1 MAAARAQRQRGQVQE
16 QPVDG
21 SDGGHEV
28 DPGGMT
34 DREITAQ
41 VVGSAGVVR
50 LDRPRALN
58 ALTTAMRAEIATAF
72 ADWARNPQVYAAA
85 IVSNSDRAFCAG
97 GDVRE
102 MVAWGRERPDDARR
116 SLAAE
121 YALNW
126 QLDCFAKPTVS
137 LIDGMV
143 MGSGVGISL
152 YGTHRVAGERYRFAM
167 PETQIGLFPD
177 DGVSWAFARMPANV
191 GMYLALTGRE
201 IGRADAFRL
210 GLVTHCVSAASF
222 KDIVAALS
230 AADPVDPLLD
240 DRHHHPGPGEIE
252 AMEPAI
258 ARCFGKD
265 SVEAIVAALE
275 TERGTHEAWAQGVL
289 ADLNRASPTS
299 LKITHRHVRAARSMD
314 LSATLQ
320 QDFRLASRCMQGHDF
335 YEGVRASLIDRDQ
348 SPRWQPGRL
357 EDVSEAVVD
366 AYFASLGADGL
377 QLASRS
383 EMQAVRA

>member
-1 MAAARAQRQRGQVQE
+1 M
-16 QPVDG
+16 DG
-21 SDGGHEV
+21 SGSGLWT
-28 DPGGMT
+28 DPIGMT

-41 VVGSAGVVR
+41 VVGSAGVVT
-50 LDRPRALN
+50 LNRPRALN

-72 ADWARNPQVYAAA
+72 TGWARNPQVYAAA
-85 IVSNSDRAFCAG
+85 VVSSSDRAFCAG

-143 MGSGVGISL
+143 IGSGVGISL

-167 PETQIGLFPD
+167 PETRIGLFPD
-177 DGVSWAFARMPANV
+177 DGVSWAFARMPNNI

-210 GLVTHCVSAASF
+210 RLVTHCIPASAF
-222 KDIVAALS
+222 GDIVAALCD
-230 AADPVDPLLD
+230 ADPVDPVLD
-240 DRHHHPGPGEIE
+240 GRHQHPGPGEIE
-252 AMEPAI
+252 LVEPAI

-265 SVEAIVAALE
+265 SVEAILAALE
-275 TERGTHEAWAQGVL
+275 AERGAAEAWAQSVL

-299 LKITHRHVRAARSMD
+299 LKVTHRHVRAAQTMD

-320 QDFRLASRCMQGHDF
+320 QDFRLACRFMEGHDF
-335 YEGVRASLIDRDQ
+335 YEGVRAGLIDRDHA
-348 SPRWQPGRL
+348 PRWQPGRL
-357 EDVSEAVVD
+357 EDVSGAVVD
-366 AYFASLGADGL
+366 AYFASLGPQEL
-377 QLASRS
+377 QLASRT
-383 EMQAVRA
+383 EMQAVRS